1 MSAAS
6 DSRDV
11 RRVTVLF
18 GIGGIVAGVLL
29 GVGGG
34 KLLPPTDQPAVLP
47 ALRATATL
55 VRHADRIVI
64 PEGSA
69 YRGRISVAEVTTTVI
84 TPRRVLPAAVEA
96 DPARTVN
103 VLPPLGGHIVS
114 LAVRL
119 GDEVRAGQ
127 RLLTID
133 SGDLAQAYADDDKAA
148 AQFQLTRRALERAR
162 AVTAAGG
169 GAVKDLELAQND
181 LAQAE
186 AESKRTRA
194 RLRALGSLGELN
206 GSREMIVRAPISG
219 TVTALTSAPG
229 SYVNDP
235 TVALL
240 TLSNLEIVWVTANVP
255 ESDTAFVARGQAVDV
270 TFPAYAGETF
280 HGTVAFVGAML
291 EPDTR
296 RTKVRIEF
304 ANPDGRLKPNMFAT
318 ATFVGRPVTTL
329 LVPTSSLLMNNDST
343 TVLAELAPWTF
354 VRRTVVL
361 GADQNEMAPVLSGLQ
376 PGTRIVVHG
385 GVLLND

>member
-1 MSAAS
+1 MT
-6 DSRDV
+6 V
-11 RRVTVLF
+11 RF
-18 GIGGIVAGVLL
+18 GIGGIVVGVLL
-29 GVGGG
+29 GLGGG
-34 KLLPPTDQPAVLP
+34 RLLPPTAQPAAPP
-47 ALRATATL
+47 APPAVATL
-55 VRHADRIVI
+55 VHDADRIVI
-64 PEGSA
+64 PAGSA
-69 YRGRISVAEVTTTVI
+69 YRERVSMAEVTTNVI
-84 TPRRVLPAAVEA
+84 TPRRVLPAVVEA
-96 DPARTVN
+96 DPAHTVN

-114 LAVRL
+114 LAVQM
-119 GDEVRAGQ
+119 GDVVQAGQ

-148 AQFQLTRRALERAR
+148 AQLQLTRRALERAH
-162 AVTAAGG
+162 AIAGAGG
-169 GAVKDLELAQND
+169 GAAKDYESAQND
-181 LAQAE
+181 FAQAE

-206 GSREMIVRAPISG
+206 GSREMLVRAPTSG
-219 TVTALTSAPG
+219 TVTALASAAG
-229 SYVNDP
+229 SYINDP

-240 TLSNLEIVWVTANVP
+240 TLSDLQTVWVTANVP
-255 ESDTAFVARGQAVDV
+255 ESDTAFVTRGQAAEV
-270 TFPAYAGETF
+270 TFPAYPGETF

-296 RTKVRIEF
+296 RTKVRIVF

-343 TVLAELAPWTF
+343 TVLAEIAPWTF

-361 GADQNEMAPVLSGLQ
+361 GADQDEMAPVLSGLE

>member
-1 MSAAS
+1 M
-6 DSRDV
+6 
-11 RRVTVLF
+11 TVLF
-18 GIGGIVAGVLL
+18 GIGGIVVGVVL
-29 GVGGG
+29 GIGGG
-34 KLLPPTDQPAVLP
+34 RLLPPTAQPAALP
-47 ALRATATL
+47 APPAIATL
-55 VRHADRIVI
+55 VHDADRIVI
-64 PEGSA
+64 PAGSA
-69 YRGRISVAEVTTTVI
+69 YRERVSMAEVTSTVV

-119 GDEVRAGQ
+119 GDEVQAGQ

-133 SGDLAQAYADDDKAA
+133 SGDLAQAYADDDKAS
-148 AQFQLTRRALERAR
+148 AQLQLTRRALERAR
-162 AVTAAGG
+162 AISGAGG
-169 GAVKDLELAQND
+169 GAIKDYELAQND
-181 LAQAE
+181 FAQAE

-194 RLRALGSLGELN
+194 RLHALGSLGELN
-206 GSREMIVRAPISG
+206 GSREMIVRAPTSG
-219 TVTALTSAPG
+219 TVAALASAAG
-229 SYVNDP
+229 SYINDP

-240 TLSNLEIVWVTANVP
+240 TLSDLQTVWVTANVP
-255 ESDTAFVARGQAVDV
+255 ESDTAFVTRGQAVEV
-270 TFPAYAGETF
+270 TFPAYPGETF

-296 RTKVRIEF
+296 RTKVRIVF

-343 TVLAELAPWTF
+343 TVLAEIAPWTF

-361 GADQNEMAPVLSGLQ
+361 GADQDEMAPVLSGLE